1 MTAVSRPRCHASN
14 GMRIRSSCA
23 ATLGHAVLTIPD
35 GRIRCRATSDSFE
48 SELRVLG
55 GDATMSAHPR
65 LGRNSLKLLNLRR
78 DIPELPRKRRQIARK
93 NVLRVQVSRHH
104 STQRTQLFKTVA
116 KRRRNIILG
125 SVVALSVNLD
135 RTLL

>member
-78 DIPELPRKRRQIARK
+78 DIPERSEEHTSELQSRGHLVCRLLLEKK
-93 NVLRVQVSRHH
+93 KKLR
-104 STQRTQLFKTVA
+104 
-116 KRRRNIILG
+116 I
-125 SVVALSVNLD
+125 D
-135 RTLL
+135 